1 MRHAKGT
8 IALSQEQDLPM
19 LRQVLNSQFITHT
32 QLWRFMR
39 HACIELSRASFCWR
53 VRRLWAHG
61 FLARHSL
68 PMVDSEFVY
77 SIAGPGVTFL
87 ETAGALY
94 NGPRN
99 GPKVTIDGA
108 GVAHALGLNAIH
120 LDVLRSGQLV
130 LWQTEV
136 EIRSENEL
144 AISSYAK
151 HYDAILT
158 LQVDGRPV
166 RVALEWERTAKMQ
179 SEYLRI
185 RELFEGEKRIDRFLY
200 LAANSHIHSLLKKCF
215 WGTTRNVYIGFANDL
230 SRHELGAI
238 EVACAQT
245 MKQSRLGDS
254 L

>member
-1 MRHAKGT
+1 MRLLQGEEAH
-8 IALSQEQDLPM
+8 
-19 LRQVLNSQFITHT
+19 QVAEEVELG
-32 QLWRFMR
+32 
-39 HACIELSRASFCWR
+39 ACASFCWR

-99 GPKVTIDGA
+99 GPKVSADGA

-158 LQVDGRPV
+158 LQIDGRSV

-185 RELFEGEKRIDRFLY
+185 RELFEREKRIDRFLY
-200 LAANSHIHSLLKKCF
+200 LAANSHIHSLEEVLL
-215 WGTTRNVYIGFANDL
+215 GNDPQCVH
-230 SRHELGAI
+230 R
-238 EVACAQT
+238 VCKRPVT
-245 MKQSRLGDS
+245 P
-254 L
+254 

>member
-1 MRHAKGT
+1 
-8 IALSQEQDLPM
+8 M

-99 GPKVTIDGA
+99 GPKVSADGA

-144 AISSYAK
+144 AITSYAK

-158 LQVDGRPV
+158 SAEL
-166 RVALEWERTAKMQ
+166 TAG
-179 SEYLRI
+179 L
-185 RELFEGEKRIDRFLY
+185 
-200 LAANSHIHSLLKKCF
+200 
-215 WGTTRNVYIGFANDL
+215 
-230 SRHELGAI
+230 
-238 EVACAQT
+238 
-245 MKQSRLGDS
+245 
-254 L
+254 